1 MTKGLRLFG
10 FRFANAYSGRGA
22 GARARAGPSDR
33 NTDKRKVCRMGE
45 DRRDPVVVDVAD
57 ALTLDQDVDWDRCA
71 REAAPASRRT
81 LENLRLVADL
91 LAHFR
96 APGDTAAASAL
107 PGGVAVRFAV
117 RALIAVSALWA
128 AASLMAGL
136 WGWEEF
142 RRENRDLTLYLT
154 LWVAGAAATGCLFLF
169 AGRRERRTWL
179 LGGYFLVSAALVN
192 PFALLGF
199 LRGAPPVEPF
209 GYPDFAFP
217 YFYPFMFA
225 PAFLWAFARECP
237 QVHRGTRLDG
247 LARRM
252 VPVSVLVGGLLGAAV
267 VTWLLLAR
275 AGHVPLAVSWVMFDG
290 MFVVLNALS
299 LSAVVVIVLRAR
311 TAGAD
316 ETRRVVLFSIGFL
329 LYIGLTA
336 AYNVAAAI
344 TAGDWLSNYQWSPV
358 ITVQQLLRF
367 PGLLLLWYAVL
378 AARVP
383 HPREVVRASL
393 ERLLARGWL
402 LAAGSAAAAA
412 ALGWRL
418 AGRLD
423 QELGAVAADPVV
435 QSLGAVALF
444 LLLTAA
450 ARGQLRARLDA
461 WLYPDTADQR
471 QILADAAAALAKVG
485 RAARVSRIVRRT
497 AKRGCGTPV
506 TLLARTAAA
515 PEARGLD
522 DPDGDMP
529 PLARASAIVH
539 LLETAGGTLRVH
551 PQDEASYF
559 HVLLDDDRRWVVE
572 SGADAIVPVP
582 GPGVELLGVLVAGRR
597 LDGRL
602 ARPVDVPFLEALGAS
617 AGLALVRVLATT
629 MAAAG
634 SLDPPAAEECP
645 ACGCVSEAGE
655 PAACDCGAAYV
666 ETAGPKLLAGK
677 YRLMRR
683 LGQGGDGGGVSGARP
698 AARAGRRRQ
707 GLDGRVGLRPDGVE
721 AGGVGHGHGDAPG
734 GGADPRH
741 RVVAGPPVSRRRAP
755 AARHPRRPAAAR
767 SGARAPR
774 PRHRRPAGRRPRGRA
789 RGGVS
794 ARRHQAEQRRVRVG
808 RLAEAAGLRSGPGG
822 ERRHQRGGH
831 AALPVARGAVGA
843 GCRRKRRRLVAV
855 RDAVR
860 DGLGRASVCG
870 GRRRRGA
877 GAHSAP
883 ASRPGR
889 SRCGLRPVGGRAHGR
904 GVGADGS
911 PAGAAGYRARL
922 RRRASTRPPRAPGAG
937 RSMSFQTPLL

>member
-1 MTKGLRLFG
+1 
-10 FRFANAYSGRGA
+10 
-22 GARARAGPSDR
+22 
-33 NTDKRKVCRMGE
+33 MGE
-45 DRRDPVVVDVAD
+45 GRDRVVDDVAD

-107 PGGVAVRFAV
+107 PGGVAVRLAV

-128 AASLMAGL
+128 AASLMVGL

-154 LWVAGAAATGCLFLF
+154 LWVAGSAATGCLFLF

-179 LGGYFLVSAALVN
+179 LGGYFLVAAALVN
-192 PFALLGF
+192 PFALVGF

-217 YFYPFMFA
+217 YFYPFLFA

-237 QVHRGTRLDG
+237 RVHRGTRLDD

-252 VPVSVLVGGLLGAAV
+252 VPVSVLVGCLLCAAV

-290 MFVVLNALS
+290 LFVVLNALS

-336 AYNVAAAI
+336 AYNVTAAI
-344 TAGDWLSNYQWSPV
+344 TPGDWLSNYQWSP
-358 ITVQQLLRF
+358 INTVQHLLRF

-402 LAAGSAAAAA
+402 LAAGSAAATA

-444 LLLTAA
+444 LLLAAA

-471 QILADAAAALAKVG
+471 QFLADAAAALAKVG
-485 RAARVSRIVRRT
+485 RATAVSRIVGRT
-497 AKRGCGTPV
+497 AKRGCGAPV
-506 TLLARTAAA
+506 TLLARTVAG
-515 PEARGLD
+515 PEARDLD
-522 DPDGDMP
+522 DPDGDLP

-559 HVLLDDDRRWVVE
+559 QVLLEDDRRWVVE

-582 GPGVELLGVLVAGRR
+582 GPGAELLGVLVAGRR

-617 AGLALVRVLATT
+617 AGLALVRVLATS
-629 MAAAG
+629 MAEAG

-655 PAACDCGAAYV
+655 PAACDCGATYV

-683 LGQGGDGGGVSGARP
+683 LGRGGMGAAYLARDLRLERDVAVKALTGESVFRLMGSKPEGWAMATVTHRAVAQIHGIESWRGRPFLVVEFLPRGTLADRLRRGPVPAPRALDIAALLADALAAVHEAGYLHGDVKPGNVGFASDGSPKLLDFGLAREANDATGLGGTLRYLSPEVLSGRAADEGDDVWSLCVMLYEMVSGEHPFA
-698 AARAGRRRQ
+698 
-707 GLDGRVGLRPDGVE
+707 
-721 AGGVGHGHGDAPG
+721 G
-734 GGADPRH
+734 GGADEVRD
-741 RVVAGPPVSRRRAP
+741 RIRRGRLDRGAP
-755 AARHPRRPAAAR
+755 AAGSDPSAAALTFAASVLTARRSARPATAHAFADR
-767 SGARAPR
+767 L
-774 PRHRRPAGRRPRGRA
+774 
-789 RGGVS
+789 
-794 ARRHQAEQRRVRVG
+794 RRVR
-808 RLAEAAGLRSGPGG
+808 REHLE
-822 ERRHQRGGH
+822 
-831 AALPVARGAVGA
+831 
-843 GCRRKRRRLVAV
+843 LV
-855 RDAVR
+855 D
-860 DGLGRASVCG
+860 
-870 GRRRRGA
+870 
-877 GAHSAP
+877 P
-883 ASRPGR
+883 
-889 SRCGLRPVGGRAHGR
+889 
-904 GVGADGS
+904 
-911 PAGAAGYRARL
+911 
-922 RRRASTRPPRAPGAG
+922 
-937 RSMSFQTPLL
+937 

>member
-1 MTKGLRLFG
+1 M
-10 FRFANAYSGRGA
+10 
-22 GARARAGPSDR
+22 
-33 NTDKRKVCRMGE
+33 
-45 DRRDPVVVDVAD
+45 
-57 ALTLDQDVDWDRCA
+57 
-71 REAAPASRRT
+71 
-81 LENLRLVADL
+81 
-91 LAHFR
+91 
-96 APGDTAAASAL
+96 
-107 PGGVAVRFAV
+107 
-117 RALIAVSALWA
+117 
-128 AASLMAGL
+128 
-136 WGWEEF
+136 
-142 RRENRDLTLYLT
+142 LTLYLT
-154 LWVAGAAATGCLFLF
+154 LWVAGSAATGCLFLF

-179 LGGYFLVSAALVN
+179 LGGYFLVAAALVN
-192 PFALLGF
+192 PFALVGY

-217 YFYPFMFA
+217 YFYPFLFA

-237 QVHRGTRLDG
+237 RVHRGTRLDG

-252 VPVSVLVGGLLGAAV
+252 VPVSVLVGCLLCAAV
-267 VTWLLLAR
+267 VTWLPLAR

-290 MFVVLNALS
+290 LFVVLNALS

-329 LYIGLTA
+329 LYIGLMA

-344 TAGDWLSNYQWSPV
+344 TPGDWLSNYQWSPV
-358 ITVQQLLRF
+358 ITVQHLLRF

-402 LAAGSAAAAA
+402 LAAGLAAAAA

-444 LLLTAA
+444 LLLAAA
-450 ARGQLRARLDA
+450 ARGQLRARLEA

-471 QILADAAAALAKVG
+471 QFLADAAGALAKVG
-485 RAARVSRIVRRT
+485 RATAVSRIVRRT
-497 AKRGCGTPV
+497 AKRGCGAPV

-515 PEARGLD
+515 PEARDLD

-559 HVLLDDDRRWVVE
+559 QVLLEDDRRWVVE

-582 GPGVELLGVLVAGRR
+582 GPGAELLGVLVAGRR

-617 AGLALVRVLATT
+617 AGLALVRVLATS
-629 MAAAG
+629 MADAG

-655 PAACDCGAAYV
+655 PAACDCGATYV

-683 LGQGGDGGGVSGARP
+683 LGRGGMGAAYLARDLRLERDVAVKALTGESVFRLMGSKPEGWAMATVTHRAVAQIHGIESWRGRPFLVVEFLPRGTLADRLRRGPVPAPRALDIAALLADALAAVHEAGYLHGDVKPGNVGFASDGSPKLLDFGLAREANDATGLGGTLRYLSPEVLSGRAADEGDDVWSLCVMLYEMVSGEHPFA
-698 AARAGRRRQ
+698 
-707 GLDGRVGLRPDGVE
+707 
-721 AGGVGHGHGDAPG
+721 G
-734 GGADPRH
+734 GGADEVRD
-741 RVVAGPPVSRRRAP
+741 RIRRGRLDRGAP
-755 AARHPRRPAAAR
+755 AAGSDPSAAALTFAASVLTARRSARPATAHAFADR
-767 SGARAPR
+767 L
-774 PRHRRPAGRRPRGRA
+774 
-789 RGGVS
+789 
-794 ARRHQAEQRRVRVG
+794 RRVRREHVE
-808 RLAEAAGLRSGPGG
+808 LVDPSASYAFLLPEF
-822 ERRHQRGGH
+822 ERRVEPWGH
-831 AALPVARGAVGA
+831 SHSRRVFA
-843 GCRRKRRRLVAV
+843 GKS
-855 RDAVR
+855 D
-860 DGLGRASVCG
+860 
-870 GRRRRGA
+870 
-877 GAHSAP
+877 
-883 ASRPGR
+883 SRP
-889 SRCGLRPVGGRAHGR
+889 SR
-904 GVGADGS
+904 
-911 PAGAAGYRARL
+911 
-922 RRRASTRPPRAPGAG
+922 
-937 RSMSFQTPLL
+937 

>member
-1 MTKGLRLFG
+1 
-10 FRFANAYSGRGA
+10 
-22 GARARAGPSDR
+22 
-33 NTDKRKVCRMGE
+33 MGE
-45 DRRDPVVVDVAD
+45 ESRDRVVDEVAD

-169 AGRRERRTWL
+169 AGRRDRRTWL

-237 QVHRGTRLDG
+237 RVHRGTRLDG

-316 ETRRVVLFSIGFL
+316 ETRRVVLFGIGFL

-435 QSLGAVALF
+435 QSLGGVALF
-444 LLLTAA
+444 LLLAAA

-485 RAARVSRIVRRT
+485 RATAVSRIVRRT

-515 PEARGLD
+515 AEARGLD

-572 SGADAIVPVP
+572 SGADAVVPVP
-582 GPGVELLGVLVAGRR
+582 GPGAELLGVLVAGRR

-655 PAACDCGAAYV
+655 PAACDCGATYV

-683 LGQGGDGGGVSGARP
+683 LGRGGMGAAYLARDLRLERDVAVKALTGESVFRLMGSKPEGWAMATVTHRAVAQIHGIESWRGRP
-698 AARAGRRRQ
+698 FLVVELLPRGTLADRLRRGPVPAPRALDIAALLADA
-707 GLDGRVGLRPDGVE
+707 LAAVHE
-721 AGGVGHGHGDAPG
+721 AGYLHGDVKPG
-734 GGADPRH
+734 N
-741 RVVAGPPVSRRRAP
+741 
-755 AARHPRRPAAAR
+755 
-767 SGARAPR
+767 
-774 PRHRRPAGRRPRGRA
+774 
-789 RGGVS
+789 
-794 ARRHQAEQRRVRVG
+794 VG
-808 RLAEAAGLRSGPGG
+808 F
-822 ERRHQRGGH
+822 
-831 AALPVARGAVGA
+831 
-843 GCRRKRRRLVAV
+843 
-855 RDAVR
+855 
-860 DGLGRASVCG
+860 AS
-870 GRRRRGA
+870 
-877 GAHSAP
+877 
-883 ASRPGR
+883 
-889 SRCGLRPVGGRAHGR
+889 
-904 GVGADGS
+904 DGS
-911 PAGAAGYRARL
+911 PKLLDFGLAREANDATGLGGTLRYLSPEVLSGRAADEATT
-922 RRRASTRPPRAPGAG
+922 SG
-937 RSMSFQTPLL
+937 RCA